1 VLEFKKQATRA
12 DCWLD
17 EKGAVVFVVI
27 GLIVVFGSVIGGFL
41 MAGGAL
47 EVLFQ
52 PSEVVVIGGAAV
64 GSLLISTPLKV
75 LKLTVTQIKGSFSS
89 PVTREEYTELL
100 SLLYLIFKTV
110 QQSGVMSLESHF
122 EHPAKSPILSRY
134 PRFLARHEAVDFLAD
149 SAKVIIVGGIA
160 AHDLEA
166 LMDEDLAV
174 HHEASSKPVAA
185 LNKVGDA
192 LPGLG
197 IVAAVLGIVITMGH
211 IDAPPA
217 EIGHHVGAALVG
229 TFLGILLSYGCV
241 SPLATSIE
249 MRVAEDQYYYVCI
262 KAGLLAV
269 YKGNPPAIAIEFARR
284 VLPHDVR
291 PSFNETEQFCRAAVK
306 GGEASVAQAA

>member
-1 VLEFKKQATRA
+1 V
-12 DCWLD
+12 
-17 EKGAVVFVVI
+17 
-27 GLIVVFGSVIGGFL
+27 LIVVGAIIVLGSVIGGFL

-47 EVLFQ
+47 EVLVQ
-52 PSEVVVIGGAAV
+52 PSEVIVIGGAAV
-64 GSLLISTPLKV
+64 GSLLISTPIKV
-75 LKLTVTQIKGSFSS
+75 LKLTVTHIKAAFGGAPS
-89 PVTREEYTELL
+89 REEYRELL
-100 SLLYLIFKTV
+100 SLLYLIFKQV
-110 QQSGVMSLESHF
+110 QQAGVMSLEAHF
-122 EHPAKSPILSRY
+122 EDPAKSPIMSRY

-174 HHEASSKPVAA
+174 HHETNTKPVSA

-229 TFLGILLSYGCV
+229 TFLGILLSYGFV

-291 PSFNETEQFCRAAVK
+291 PSFNETERFCRAAAK
-306 GGEASVAQAA
+306 GGDAAVQAAA